1 MTAEGRVIGSFDGKN
16 MNNKPGRVILVLVVA
31 AAIAPAVAWVLPEF
45 LGTLLSHVVVALA
58 AVGIAL
64 LGLGGGQER
73 SAQAGEGSD
82 AEEKELIAEVD
93 RLLSECA
100 TEFSGQYGHMRDE
113 IARMQV
119 LLGDAV
125 AQLTG
130 SFSGMH
136 QQMETQRQMM
146 LSITIG
152 EDSKD
157 GAANRFD
164 DFVANTS
171 TVMQEVVD
179 NIVANS
185 KLGMELVEL
194 TDSIAKRT
202 QEVQAILSEIGGIAK
217 QTNLLALNAA
227 IEAARA
233 GEQGR
238 GFAVVADEVRDLSAR
253 TTQFSQQIV
262 ALMQS
267 MQVSVGQTEVAIQ
280 RMSGQ
285 DMTFA
290 LESKTQ
296 VENIIRSMEGQ
307 SHQRMAAIGE
317 VAQLADAVGQEVAKA
332 ITALQFQD
340 MVSQL
345 AGHVQNRVNALD
357 DVARQFTGLADVI
370 RRDALQGNAREAI
383 ASLRG
388 EVGRMKQSLAGLGPS
403 TQHNPV
409 AQQAMSQGDIEL
421 F

>member
-1 MTAEGRVIGSFDGKN
+1 
-16 MNNKPGRVILVLVVA
+16 MNNKPGRVFLVLVVA
-31 AAIAPAVAWVLPEF
+31 AALAAVAAWILPEL
-45 LGTLLSHVVVALA
+45 LGDGFSHVVAALA
-58 AVGIAL
+58 AVFIAL
-64 LGLGGGQER
+64 LGLSSGQEK
-73 SAQAGEGSD
+73 SVQQGQSS
-82 AEEKELIAEVD
+82 EEDEKALIAEVD

-157 GAANRFD
+157 GATNRFD

-290 LESKTQ
+290 LDSKNQ
-296 VENIIRSMEGQ
+296 VETIIRSMEGQ
-307 SHQRMAAIGE
+307 SHQRMAAINE

-357 DVARQFTGLADVI
+357 DVTRQFSGLADVI

-388 EVGRMKQSLAGLGPS
+388 EIGRMKQSLAGLGPS

>member
-1 MTAEGRVIGSFDGKN
+1 
-16 MNNKPGRVILVLVVA
+16 MNNKPGRVFLVLVVA
-31 AAIAPAVAWVLPEF
+31 AALAAVTAWILPEL
-45 LGTLLSHVVVALA
+45 LGDGFSHVVAALA
-58 AVGIAL
+58 AVFIAL
-64 LGLGGGQER
+64 LGLSSGQEK
-73 SAQAGEGSD
+73 SVQQGQSS
-82 AEEKELIAEVD
+82 EEDEKALIAEVD

-157 GAANRFD
+157 GATNRFD

-290 LESKTQ
+290 LDSKNQ
-296 VENIIRSMEGQ
+296 VETIIRSMEGQ
-307 SHQRMAAIGE
+307 SHQRMAAINE

-357 DVARQFTGLADVI
+357 DVTRQFSGLADVI

-388 EVGRMKQSLAGLGPS
+388 EIGRMKQSLAGLGPS

>member
-1 MTAEGRVIGSFDGKN
+1 

-31 AAIAPAVAWVLPEF
+31 AAIAAAVAWVLPEF
-45 LGTLLSHVVVALA
+45 LGGLLSHVVAALA

-64 LGLGGGQER
+64 LGLGGGQEK
-73 SAQAGEGSD
+73 SAQVGESSV
-82 AEEKELIAEVD
+82 AEEKELISEVD

-146 LSITIG
+146 LSITVG

-157 GAANRFD
+157 GATNRFD
-164 DFVANTS
+164 DFVSNTS
-171 TVMQEVVD
+171 VVMQEVVD

-290 LESKTQ
+290 LESKNQ
-296 VENIIRSMEGQ
+296 VETIIRSMEGQ

>member
-1 MTAEGRVIGSFDGKN
+1 

-31 AAIAPAVAWVLPEF
+31 AAIAAAVAWVLPEF
-45 LGTLLSHVVVALA
+45 LGALLSHVVAALA

-64 LGLGGGQER
+64 LDLGGGQEK
-73 SAQAGEGSD
+73 SAQVGESSV

-100 TEFSGQYGHMRDE
+100 TEFSGQYSHMRDE

-146 LSITIG
+146 LSITVG

-157 GAANRFD
+157 GATNRFD
-164 DFVANTS
+164 DFVSNTS
-171 TVMQEVVD
+171 VVMQEVVD

-290 LESKTQ
+290 LESKNQ
-296 VENIIRSMEGQ
+296 VETIIRSMEGQ